1 MNTPTENNINHIA
14 ILDDASWSIQAAGL
28 TEAVIK
34 VTDNTV
40 ASLAD
45 NSKKYDQETRAT
57 CYSFSGR
64 GTTKCLYYDK
74 DVLRMQSIRGLYRPV
89 GRTAL
94 IDATLK
100 AIEDLKATATLYG
113 KHAFLIYVIS
123 DGYENDSNA
132 TPAKLRQ
139 VSESLP
145 DNWTLA
151 GFVPDDQ
158 AAFALQQCGF
168 PGGNIMVWDTQSVR
182 GVENMGSVIQQTTES
197 YMVGRQQGI
206 HGYNQRT
213 MSRGGSSLFQM
224 RDFSAKQMQGATP
237 LTRGS
242 YFFTPVSAK
251 ERIDEF
257 VARETGRPYVP
268 GRSYYQFMKTET
280 IQPQKAIAVEV
291 VDTKT
296 GVVDVYTGPQARAV
310 LGLPSDHTV
319 KVRDI
324 VKDGVTIFVQSTSFN
339 RNLIPGTRLLTLR

>member
-1 MNTPTENNINHIA
+1 MNTATEQNNINHIA
-14 ILDDASWSIQAAGL
+14 ILDDASWSIEAAGL
-28 TEAVIK
+28 TESVIK

-40 ASLAD
+40 KHLAAS
-45 NSKKYDQETRAT
+45 SQKYDQETRAT

-64 GTTKCLYYDK
+64 GETKCLYYDK
-74 DVLRMQSIRGLYRPV
+74 DVLRMPSIRGKYRPV

-132 TPAKLRQ
+132 RPSQLRQ

-151 GFVPDDQ
+151 GFVPDEQ

-168 PGGNIMVWDTQSVR
+168 PGGNVLVWDTQSTA

-197 YMVGRQQGI
+197 YMVGRTQGV

-213 MSRGGSSLFQM
+213 MSRGGAGLFQM
-224 RDFSAKQMQGATP
+224 RDFSAKDIKGATP

-242 YFFTPVSAK
+242 YFFLPVNEK
-251 ERIDEF
+251 IRIDEF
-257 VARETGRPYVP
+257 VVRETKKAYIP

-291 VDTKT
+291 TDKL
-296 GVVDVYTGPQARAV
+296 GNVDVYTGPEARAV
-310 LGLPSDHTV
+310 LGLPSDHSV